1 MDGTKGLHGDRGWQ
15 SGYSTRPSL
24 PGRLAHRRS
33 ARVAAGQ
40 VAFVYGAQ
48 GGVPVPKAN
57 GRQWRGFDGLVTR
70 SLMYNRR
77 IVNPPCKEAEGG
89 ELFER
94 GLLVNLGGVV
104 RRSVSNSEEASTTK

>member
-1 MDGTKGLHGDRGWQ
+1 MAIRLVPRHLAGGASSQR
-15 SGYSTRPSL
+15 
-24 PGRLAHRRS
+24 PGRRRTNRLRFRR
-33 ARVAAGQ
+33 AKE
-40 VAFVYGAQ
+40 AFPSRRRMDAKW
-48 GGVPVPKAN
+48 PD
-57 GRQWRGFDGLVTR
+57 FDGLVTR